1 MNIPDKLT
9 LRETAHG
16 HGANGMAFY
25 GYEDTSGLGIQM
37 EARRENSRS
46 AFIETRFHEALPW
59 RKFATWAELSAAVAE
74 LTDEQV
80 EAEAAQYPRFR
91 SVAPD
96 TCGNACRLCPRP
108 PYTPGPRVKHDTWR
122 VQVARGWR
130 AVTDWSCSLCNAHF
144 NQFDGKP
151 AELIAALE
159 AEAAARRAG
168 AAAKGLPW

>member
-25 GYEDTSGLGIQM
+25 GYEDTAGLGIQM
-37 EARRENSRS
+37 EARRESGRS
-46 AFIETRFHEALPW
+46 GFIETWFHEALPE
-59 RKFATWAELSAAVAE
+59 RKFATWAELSAAVAA

-91 SVAPD
+91 SIRPD

-108 PYTPGPRVKHDTWR
+108 SYTGERVKHDTWR
-122 VQVARGWR
+122 VHVARGWR
-130 AVTDWSCSLCNAHF
+130 AVTDWRCSLCDTHL

-159 AEAAARRAG
+159 AEAAERRAST
-168 AAAKGLPW
+168 AEKGLPW